1 LITALVKKPV
11 AVMKESFMDEL
22 VERLSKEGQKVVV
35 GGPSPSLEEFQRRLT
50 EMGYVFVK
58 FPDSGGTTDLGVRVD
73 EAATDLGGA
82 DFAQGTGSV
91 HVEGT
96 LTLNYVQ
103 VRCLADIDLTSL
115 SGSGHMVALVP

>member
-1 LITALVKKPV
+1 
-11 AVMKESFMDEL
+11 MDEL

-82 DFAQGTGSV
+82 DFAKGTGSV

-115 SGSGHMVALVP
+115 SGSGHLVALVP